1 MDGGAGAWRDA
12 GFPMAAPGGQVAEQ
26 EPGEPR
32 SERSLRIGRPL
43 GLGTTQL
50 GSSFEREQQ
59 ALLWR
64 RSRLVLA
71 LGLGISLLL
80 WVVSLF
86 VPLSEPIAQSG
97 IWAWKR
103 TLDLAYPASFAVALA
118 YIYLARPGLTALQV
132 TVFFV
137 AALNLVL
144 GLLMNAFTRPDVPP
158 GFGIALVLFI
168 PAAFIPWRMRYQVGL
183 SILALVGAV
192 GTLTAGYA
200 LAPGIRA
207 FWTEGPA
214 LRGFGEQLLLS
225 AVGTGLVAGTSIFV
239 TWTLYGLR
247 KTAFRARRL
256 GNYVLRREIGE
267 GGMGQVYVAEH
278 ALMCRPSAVKV
289 LKTSRGADPA
299 ALARFEREVRLSSNL
314 SHPNT
319 ITIFDFG
326 RADDDTFYYAMEYL
340 EGLDLE
346 RFVERFG
353 PIPAERTV
361 FILLQATGSLTEAH
375 GKDIVHR
382 DLKPSNVFLSMRGG
396 LYDFVKILDFGL
408 AKQIKGVDTATAL
421 TKTGV
426 VFGTPRYLAPE
437 MVYGTSGVDGRAD
450 IYNFGALAYLML
462 TGQAPFT
469 AESPVE
475 LMIDHVRKVPSP
487 PSEVSELEIPP
498 ELDAI
503 VMKCLEKEP
512 DDRFQTIRDVAAALR
527 AVPADEAWTWEKA
540 EQWWG
545 LHMSQDE
552 FIQDCFCPP
561 LETIESGDHDYLE
574 LAVAETEQ
582 KRPSPEGTRER

>member
-1 MDGGAGAWRDA
+1 
-12 GFPMAAPGGQVAEQ
+12 
-26 EPGEPR
+26 
-32 SERSLRIGRPL
+32 
-43 GLGTTQL
+43 
-50 GSSFEREQQ
+50 
-59 ALLWR
+59 
-64 RSRLVLA
+64 
-71 LGLGISLLL
+71 
-80 WVVSLF
+80 
-86 VPLSEPIAQSG
+86 
-97 IWAWKR
+97 
-103 TLDLAYPASFAVALA
+103 
-118 YIYLARPGLTALQV
+118 
-132 TVFFV
+132 
-137 AALNLVL
+137 
-144 GLLMNAFTRPDVPP
+144 
-158 GFGIALVLFI
+158 
-168 PAAFIPWRMRYQVGL
+168 
-183 SILALVGAV
+183 
-192 GTLTAGYA
+192 
-200 LAPGIRA
+200 
-207 FWTEGPA
+207 
-214 LRGFGEQLLLS
+214 
-225 AVGTGLVAGTSIFV
+225 
-239 TWTLYGLR
+239 
-247 KTAFRARRL
+247 
-256 GNYVLRREIGE
+256 
-267 GGMGQVYVAEH
+267 
-278 ALMCRPSAVKV
+278 
-289 LKTSRGADPA
+289 
-299 ALARFEREVRLSSNL
+299 
-314 SHPNT
+314 
-319 ITIFDFG
+319 
-326 RADDDTFYYAMEYL
+326 ADDDTFYYAMEYL

-408 AKQIKGVDTATAL
+408 AKRIKGVDTATGL
-421 TKTGV
+421 TKTGE

-450 IYNFGALAYLML
+450 IYNFGALAYCML

-512 DDRFQTIRDVAAALR
+512 ADRFQTIRDVAAALR

-552 FIQDCFCPP
+552 FVQDCFCPP

-574 LAVAETEQ
+574 LAVAEAEQ
-582 KRPSPEGTRER
+582 ERPSPEGTRER